1 MVDFLNDIVNFI
13 QDSGAWGAVFSCGLI
28 LIESIFP
35 FLPLVVFITIN
46 FLVFGNI
53 WGFLIS
59 WVFTI
64 FGCILSYFIFK
75 KGFGNKFDN
84 LTENKK
90 LLKKYKSIFKDI
102 SVGKLTLLIAMPF
115 TPAFMVNIAAGLVKM
130 DFKKYII
137 GLIIGKVGL
146 VYFWGFIG
154 SSFVES
160 ISNPAILIKIF
171 IIMAITYVLSL
182 IINKFLKIV

>member
-1 MVDFLNDIVNFI
+1 MIELLNNIVNFI
-13 QDSGAWGAVFSCGLI
+13 QDSGTLGAIFSCGFI

-35 FLPLVVFITIN
+35 FLPLVLFITIN
-46 FLVFGNI
+46 FLVFSNI

-64 FGCILSYFIFK
+64 FGCIISYFIFK

-84 LTENKK
+84 LTENKE
-90 LLKKYKSIFKDI
+90 LLKKYKRIFKDI
-102 SVGKLTLLIAMPF
+102 SISKLTLIIAMPF

-130 DFKKYII
+130 DFKKFLT
-137 GLIIGKVGL
+137 GLIIGKIGL

-160 ISNPAILIKIF
+160 IGNPVILVKII
-171 IIMAITYVLSL
+171 IIMAATYLVSFV
-182 IINKFLKIV
+182 INKVFKIV